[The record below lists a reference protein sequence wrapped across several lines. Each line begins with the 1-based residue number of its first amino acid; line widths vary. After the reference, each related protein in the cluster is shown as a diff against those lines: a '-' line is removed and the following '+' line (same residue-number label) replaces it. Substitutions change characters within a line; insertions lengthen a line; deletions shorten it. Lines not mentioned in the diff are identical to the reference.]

1 MMTSYF
7 KGAARFIYPHI
18 HLSSRYGIY
27 ILPSD
32 SHYYKEIA

>member
-7 KGAARFIYPHI
+7 KGATRYIYSHI
-18 HLSSRYGIY
+18 HPSSSYGIY